1 MRTTLKEYI
10 IDRWLTWR
18 TGNDKETREWQ
29 AWYDENIDYRA
40 GNIPTMFRNFK
51 HVIEVDVEKFTD
63 PCEPFS
69 WVPNKDA
76 RQYFWP
82 ARPLGENCVWR
93 FERVVWNQWHQCWD
107 INGIGDCDKIFV
119 ATNSDKDAIMIS
131 LKYCG

>member
-1 MRTTLKEYI
+1 MTFKEYI
-10 IDRWLTWR
+10 VDKYLTWR
-18 TGNDKETREWQ
+18 TGNDKATREWK

-40 GNIPTMFRNFK
+40 GNIPAMFRKFK

>member
-1 MRTTLKEYI
+1 MTFKEYI

-18 TGNDKETREWQ
+18 TGNDKATREWR

-40 GNIPTMFRNFK
+40 GNIPAMFRNFK

-93 FERVVWNQWHQCWD
+93 FERVVWNQWHRCWD

-119 ATNSDKDAIMIS
+119 ATNSDKDAIMIA
-131 LKYCG
+131 LKYS